1 MSLIYPI
8 SLSDLTIELLS
19 KNLMK
24 KQEKLMTKNNMIQN
38 SDNEIGNFC
47 TKLSAHL
54 VLAEA
59 KNTIEDF

>member
-1 MSLIYPI
+1 
-8 SLSDLTIELLS
+8 
-19 KNLMK
+19 MK